1 MKLKTEVRWQPF
13 QEMRAD
19 DEEGK
24 LVGYAAVFNS
34 WSEDLGGF
42 RERMAPGSFKKTLKE
57 RPDVRALMNH
67 DPGQV
72 LGRVKNGTLNLAEDD
87 QGLRMELTPP
97 DTSYGRDLLNLVKRG
112 DIDGMSFG
120 FRVIRDEWDMVD
132 DQLSRTVQ
140 EVELI
145 EVSAVTF
152 PAYPETQLTARGL
165 HWPGET
171 EDLRTYLEGIGSD
184 PEAVMSLVEP
194 PAPAE
199 DHAGR
204 PVDMA
209 LRQLQLRGIKDD

>member
-13 QEMRAD
+13 QELRAD
-19 DEEGK
+19 DEQER

-34 WSEDLGGF
+34 WSENLGGF
-42 RERMAPGSFKKTLKE
+42 RERLAPGAFKKTLQE

-67 DPGQV
+67 DPAQV
-72 LGRVKNGTLNLAEDD
+72 LGRVKNGTLALEEDP
-87 QGLRMELTPP
+87 QGLLMELTLP
-97 DTSYGRDLLNLVKRG
+97 DTSYGRDLLELVRRG

-120 FRVIRDEWDMVD
+120 FRVVRDNWEMLDSM
-132 DQLSRTVQ
+132 LSRTVQ

-152 PAYPETQLTARGL
+152 PAYPETQLSARGL
-165 HWPGET
+165 HWPGEK
-171 EDLRTYLEGIGSD
+171 EDLRAYLEGIGRD
-184 PEAVMSLVEP
+184 PEDVMSLMEP

-204 PVDMA
+204 PVDVA
-209 LRQLQLRGIKDD
+209 LRQLLTRGVK